1 MKDVYKQRAG
11 DTIDALT
18 TRSKIVLEMAEGK
31 RPSDQ
36 KQATAYLRDIKN
48 GLEKLQE
55 LIDLG

>member
-11 DTIDALT
+11 DTIDTLT
-18 TRSKIVLEMAEGK
+18 TRTKIVKEMITGE
-31 RPSDQ
+31 RPADP
-36 KQATAYLRDIKN
+36 KQADVYLRDVIR

>member
-11 DTIDALT
+11 DTISALSS
-18 TRSKIVLEMAEGK
+18 RARIVKEMVSGE
-31 RPSDQ
+31 RPADP
-36 KQATAYLRDIKN
+36 KQATEYLNNIIG

>member
-1 MKDVYKQRAG
+1 MKDVYKLRAS
-11 DTIDALT
+11 DTIEALT
-18 TRSKIVLEMAEGK
+18 TRAKIVTEMLTGK

-36 KQATAYLRDIKN
+36 AQATSYLREIEG

>member
-11 DTIDALT
+11 DTIEALT
-18 TRSKIVLEMAEGK
+18 TRAKIVKEMAEGK
-31 RPSDQ
+31 RPTDQ
-36 KQATAYLRDIKN
+36 KQAISYLRDIHN